1 MVTFELAFSDIGG
14 FECSNSLIENF
25 SRFVFEANVVHKKSF
40 ESLADFFTYYKL
52 PTYTKKHY

>member
-25 SRFVFEANVVHKKSF
+25 SRFVFEANVIHKKSF

-52 PTYTKKHY
+52 PFDT